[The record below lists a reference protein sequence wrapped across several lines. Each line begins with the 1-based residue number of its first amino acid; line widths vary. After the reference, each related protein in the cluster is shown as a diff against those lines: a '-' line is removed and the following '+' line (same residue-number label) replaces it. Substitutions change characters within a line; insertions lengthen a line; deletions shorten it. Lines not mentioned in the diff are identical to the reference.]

1 MKFGI
6 FSFWENYGDN
16 DRQAYDRQL
25 HLVSDAEE
33 LGFDEVW
40 LAEHHFG
47 RFSPCPSILLLAGHL
62 AALTTRMRIGTAA
75 VLLPYQDPIRTA
87 EDVAT
92 VDLLSG
98 GRFNFGVA
106 RGGPIPLQEQHFQVV
121 RAESRA
127 ITIERLDAIRRLL
140 HEDRVSVTGR
150 SMRFSDV
157 TIYPKP
163 VQREIPIFIASS
175 DRDFVAHAA
184 KQGYG
189 FLGAQAWPVSRL
201 QDIVAI
207 AREANPAGPCGLTVL
222 RPLVVAKS
230 SSHAHRLADE
240 GLGAFS
246 AKMQGYVQPPVEPGQ
261 ERTGPDPQ
269 QLKANAIVG
278 DPLEVREAI
287 RNLSAQ
293 VPLTSL
299 VFRPAALDEAVNRMS
314 LRLFAEQVWPFLE

>member
-1 MKFGI
+1 MKFGL
-6 FSFWENYGDN
+6 FAFWENYGDN
-16 DRQAYDRQL
+16 DWQAYDRQL

-47 RFSPCPSILLLAGHL
+47 AFSPCPSTLLLAGYL
-62 AALTTRMRIGTAA
+62 AGRTTRIRIGTAA
-75 VLLPYQDPIRTA
+75 VLLPYQDPIRVA

-92 VDLLSG
+92 VDLLSE

-106 RGGPIPLQEQHFQVV
+106 RGGPIPQQETHFRVEA
-121 RAESRA
+121 AESRRM
-127 ITIERLDAIRRLL
+127 TIERLDAIHRLL
-140 HEDRVSVTGR
+140 HEDHVSV
-150 SMRFSDV
+150 SAPSVCFSDV
-157 TIYPKP
+157 TIHPKP
-163 VQREIPIFIASS
+163 RQRPVPTFVATS
-175 DRDFVAHAA
+175 DRDFVSYAA

-201 QDIVAI
+201 QEIVAI
-207 AREANPAGPCGLTVL
+207 AREANPEGSCSLTVL

-230 SSHAHRLADE
+230 AAQAHHLADE

-246 AKMQGYVQPPVEPGQ
+246 AKMQGYVQPRAESGQ
-261 ERTGPDPQ
+261 ERAGPDPQ

-287 RNLSAQ
+287 RTLSAQ
-293 VPLTSL
+293 VPLSSL
-299 VFRPAALDEAVNRMS
+299 VFRPAAIDPTVNQMS
-314 LRLFAEQVWPFLE
+314 LRLFAEEVWPFLA